1 MKKLSNLL
9 QGALLSL
16 AAFSIWSLSDMFT
29 KLSGTSGLSVPVIV
43 GIASWASAIVF
54 LAAYSSKEQRK
65 KLWPKSWKRH
75 GLLLGIGLVS
85 SQLYVLSFSL
95 LPLTTAYIGLFL
107 SPLVISL
114 GASLFMGEPLK
125 PRQVFFILLG
135 FSGVVIALNPFA
147 AHEGPSVVTKGYGAL
162 AGYVLLF
169 SFLMLLCRRFQKLET
184 PESLAFVPI
193 FLRAIVFLPF
203 YFGLLG
209 QVTALQAFYTALSGI
224 LSGLGMLLIAKAY
237 QRAPAAIV
245 SPFHYSQIITGGLLG
260 YWFWNDKPSLWLIA
274 GSALIILSG
283 LCVAHE
289 AHRQSS
295 QEKVLATTASLL

>member
-1 MKKLSNLL
+1 MKKPSNLL

-16 AAFSIWSLSDMFT
+16 AAFSLWSLADAFT

-43 GIASWASAIVF
+43 GIASWANAIVF
-54 LAAYSSKEQRK
+54 LAAYSGKERRK
-65 KLWPKSWKRH
+65 KLWPQSWKRH
-75 GLLLGIGLVS
+75 GLLLGTGLVS
-85 SQLYVLSFSL
+85 SQLYVLAFSL
-95 LPLTTAYIGLFL
+95 LPLTTVYIGLFL

-114 GASLFMGEPLK
+114 GAALFMGESLK

-135 FSGVVIALNPFA
+135 FCGVVLALNPFA
-147 AHEGPSVVTKGYGAL
+147 APEGPSAVTKGYGAL

-169 SFLMLLCRRFQKLET
+169 SLLMLLCRRFQNRET
-184 PESLAFVPI
+184 AESLAFVPV
-193 FLRAIVFLPF
+193 FLRAIVFMPF
-203 YFGLLG
+203 YLGLLG
-209 QVTALQAFYTALSGI
+209 QVTALQACYTALSGI

-245 SPFHYSQIITGGLLG
+245 SPFHYSQMISGGLLG
-260 YWFWNDKPSLWLIA
+260 YWFWNDKPSLSLIA

-289 AHRQSS
+289 AHRQGL
-295 QEKVLATTASLL
+295 QEEASATNPSLL